1 MSSERPDMKT
11 IALAWRTS
19 SYSGTNGGE
28 CVEIAFDGDTVLIR
42 DSKYLRDPSNDP
54 AAQPVIS
61 IPAQEWNAFKDAAA
75 GTEADDARGLPL
87 IERLSSG
94 EVRIQTDG
102 GIALTYT
109 AAEWVAF
116 TAGIC
121 DGEFELATV

>member
-1 MSSERPDMKT
+1 MKT

-42 DSKYLRDPSNDP
+42 DSKYLRNPSNDP

-61 IPAQEWNAFKDAAA
+61 VPAQQWNAFKDVATDASA
-75 GTEADDARGLPL
+75 GETRGLPR
-87 IERLSSG
+87 IERLASG
-94 EVRIQTDG
+94 EVCIKTYS
-102 GIALTYT
+102 GITLTYT
-109 AAEWVAF
+109 AAEWLAF
-116 TAGIC
+116 TAGIR